1 MWELHVDEKL
11 TPFRHDF
18 VLLGSF
24 GGADS
29 IQCRF
34 HREFVPLWDLRLAGL
49 IEISTRSLDFS
60 ASFLCIQTL
69 PSLPPKRPQPFSDLR
84 PDVRDVRPNEC
95 VGRRKAG
102 PVPIAHQLVAGLVME
117 LLTADRSRSFR
128 VTLTDSAHG
137 GQACCVF
144 FTFLV

>member
-1 MWELHVDEKL
+1 MWELHVNEKL
-11 TPFRHDF
+11 NPFRHDF

-34 HREFVPLWDLRLAGL
+34 QREFVPGWDLRLAGL

-84 PDVRDVRPNEC
+84 PDVRDVRRNEC
-95 VGRRKAG
+95 VGR
-102 PVPIAHQLVAGLVME
+102 
-117 LLTADRSRSFR
+117 
-128 VTLTDSAHG
+128 
-137 GQACCVF
+137 
-144 FTFLV
+144 